1 MMAFFLRRCNVIKKL
16 LKAWPRRLLLLRIS
30 KFAIAITLA
39 LSIIIVGLSIYMNN
53 VGNFV
58 VSVEKTQRLS
68 ITLSENNDFVNNAT
82 SILYAKGIAD
92 ISHATYGSIPDDI
105 NDVAYG
111 NHNDDQG
118 KQYSAYTF
126 FLKNTSP
133 VDVSYSMSI
142 VINQLYKNVDRA
154 IRVLVITDGRRAIY
168 AKRDSSGNAVTYL
181 KGEVP
186 DGMTVTYE
194 TVPFVDDRTV
204 CFVDTRVFKAQATTK
219 YTIVMWLEGYDPDC
233 IDDIKGGAIRLTMNF
248 SAT

>member
-1 MMAFFLRRCNVIKKL
+1 MIKKL
-16 LKAWPRRLLLLRIS
+16 LKAWPRRLLLLKIS

-68 ITLSENNDFVNNAT
+68 ITLSENNDFVGNAT

-92 ISHATYGSIPDDI
+92 ITHATYGNIPQNIDEE
-105 NDVAYG
+105 AYG
-111 NHNDDQG
+111 SHNDEIG

-133 VDVSYSMSI
+133 VDVSYTMSI
-142 VINQLYKNVDRA
+142 NINQLYKNVDRA
-154 IRVLVITDGRRAIY
+154 IRVMVITDGRREIY
-168 AKRDSSGNAVTYL
+168 AKRDAAGNVITYL
-181 KGEVP
+181 KGDVP
-186 DGMTVTYE
+186 EGMTVTYE

-204 CFVDTRVFKAQATTK
+204 CFVETKVFKAQSVSK
-219 YTIVMWLEGYDPDC
+219 YTVVMWLEGYDPDC
-233 IDDIKGGAIRLTMNF
+233 IDDIKGGAIRMTMNF